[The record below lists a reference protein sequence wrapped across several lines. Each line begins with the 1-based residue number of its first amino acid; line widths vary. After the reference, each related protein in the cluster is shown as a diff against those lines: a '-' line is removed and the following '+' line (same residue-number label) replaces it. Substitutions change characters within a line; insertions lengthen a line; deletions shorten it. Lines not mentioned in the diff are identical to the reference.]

1 VTTYRLLRTLKNLT
15 LRPPTLDAF
24 VRIMDEAVT
33 KSEITRDDYA
43 YLSRLLV
50 RRIKKETPVN

>member
-33 KSEITRDDYA
+33 KSEITRDDYV

-50 RRIKKETPVN
+50 YRIKKETPVN